1 MTWVETSPE
10 ARTADHILASHSL
23 NPEALEA
30 RSPVPD
36 DHVRSVRRFP
46 GGTRGHGS
54 VRLSRERLP
63 LLSGAPWRRA
73 RPRER

>member
-30 RSPVPD
+30 HLLLYRTIMFGPSGV
-36 DHVRSVRRFP
+36 
-46 GGTRGHGS
+46 
-54 VRLSRERLP
+54 SRAEREAMAVCV
-63 LLSGAPWRRA
+63 SAA
-73 RPRER
+73 NDCHY